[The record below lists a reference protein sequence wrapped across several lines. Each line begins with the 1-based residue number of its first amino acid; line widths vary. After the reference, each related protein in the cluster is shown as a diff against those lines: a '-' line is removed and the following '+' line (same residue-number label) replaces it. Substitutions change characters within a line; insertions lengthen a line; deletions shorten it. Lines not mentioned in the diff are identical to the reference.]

1 MSVEIGKVVDGV
13 VSGITAFGAF
23 VQLPD
28 KKTGLCH
35 ISEIA
40 NDYVKN
46 VSEHLKA
53 DQPVKVKII
62 GVDEKGKI
70 SLSIKQ
76 ADENAQIV
84 NKPAR
89 PAAKPVARPA
99 ARPAARRD
107 ENPKFKSEKREFK
120 PRRNDGRDNKFDNRS
135 KPSGGGFE
143 NMLSSFLK
151 DSDDKLREV
160 KKATKATRKTG
171 YSNNR

>member
-84 NKPAR
+84 NKSVR
-89 PAAKPVARPA
+89 PAAKSV

-107 ENPKFKSEKREFK
+107 ENPKFKSEKKDFK
-120 PRRNDGRDNKFDNRS
+120 PRSNEGRDNKFDNRS

-160 KKATKATRKTG
+160 KKPTKATRKTG

>member
-53 DQPVKVKII
+53 EQPVKVKII

-76 ADENAQIV
+76 ADESAQPV
-84 NKPAR
+84 KKSFK
-89 PAAKPVARPA
+89 PAAKSNEKA
-99 ARPAARRD
+99 
-107 ENPKFKSEKREFK
+107 KFKSEKKDFK
-120 PRRNDGRDNKFDNRS
+120 PRRNDGGDRKFDNRP
-135 KPSGGGFE
+135 KAGGGGFE

-160 KKATKATRKTG
+160 KKAAKSSRKGNG
-171 YSNNR
+171 YSNNK